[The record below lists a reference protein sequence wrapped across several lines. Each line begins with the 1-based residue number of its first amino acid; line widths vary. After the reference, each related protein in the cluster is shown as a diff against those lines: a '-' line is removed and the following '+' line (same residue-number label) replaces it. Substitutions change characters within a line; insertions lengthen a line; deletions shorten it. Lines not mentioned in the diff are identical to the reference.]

1 MRLHHY
7 LLVFVLLAIVA
18 CTGRNLPD
26 GVLPAKKMIPILVD
40 IHLSE
45 AINNQ
50 KFNISML
57 KDSLPEELY
66 LSVCKKYKLERSVI
80 EKSLLYYGKHTGE
93 YIPIYDEVLDVL
105 SAMEVKA
112 KNDTVR
118 PVHIGG
124 FDLDTSKTKKSSPTE
139 LKDASQKN

>member
-18 CTGRNLPD
+18 CKGRNLPD

-40 IHLSE
+40 MHLSE

-80 EKSLLYYGKHTGE
+80 EKSLLYYGKHTEE

-112 KNDTVR
+112 KNDSLR
-118 PVHIGG
+118 PVHVGG

-139 LKDASQKN
+139 LKNAPQKN

>member
-18 CTGRNLPD
+18 CKGRNLPD
-26 GVLPAKKMIPILVD
+26 GILPAKKMIPILVD
-40 IHLSE
+40 MHLSE

-80 EKSLLYYGKHTGE
+80 EKSLLYYGKHTEE

-112 KNDTVR
+112 KNDSLR
-118 PVHIGG
+118 PVHVGG

-139 LKDASQKN
+139 LKNAPQKN

>member
-18 CTGRNLPD
+18 CASHNLPD
-26 GVLPAKKMIPILVD
+26 DVLPAKKMIPILVD

-50 KFNISML
+50 RFNISML

-112 KNDTVR
+112 KNDTLR

-124 FDLDTSKTKKSSPTE
+124 FDLDSSKTKKSSPPE
-139 LKDASQKN
+139 VKDAPQMN

>member
-7 LLVFVLLAIVA
+7 LIVIVLLAIVA

-50 KFNISML
+50 RFNISML

-66 LSVCKKYKLERSVI
+66 FSVCKKYKLERSVI

-93 YIPIYDEVLDVL
+93 YIPIYDGVLDVL

-112 KNDTVR
+112 KNDTLR
-118 PVHIGG
+118 SVHVGG
-124 FDLDTSKTKKSSPTE
+124 FDLDSSKTKKSSPPE
-139 LKDASQKN
+139 VKDAPQKN

>member
-18 CTGRNLPD
+18 CKGHNLPD

-40 IHLSE
+40 MHLSE

-80 EKSLLYYGKHTGE
+80 EKSLLYYGKHTEE
-93 YIPIYDEVLDVL
+93 YIPIYDEVLDAL

-112 KNDTVR
+112 KNDSLR
-118 PVHIGG
+118 PVHVGG

-139 LKDASQKN
+139 LKNAPQKN

>member
-7 LLVFVLLAIVA
+7 LIVFVLLAIVA
-18 CTGRNLPD
+18 CKGRNLPD
-26 GVLPAKKMIPILVD
+26 GILPAKKMIPILVD
-40 IHLSE
+40 MHLSE

-57 KDSLPEELY
+57 NDSLPEELY
-66 LSVCKKYKLERSVI
+66 LSVCRKYKLERSVI
-80 EKSLLYYGKHTGE
+80 EKSLLYYGKHTE
-93 YIPIYDEVLDVL
+93 QYIPIYDEVLDVL

-112 KNDTVR
+112 KNDSVR
-118 PVHIGG
+118 PVHVGG

-139 LKDASQKN
+139 LKNAPQKN